1 MPQFNFDTVWNT
13 LSETDKRRIV
23 AIWCCEQ
30 PTKVD
35 WDFVAKATSSA
46 HGGAARKANGK
57 LLTKLKDG
65 GAVEDGNET
74 TWDTVSEKDKRRIVA
89 MWALSQPVVDWKE
102 LADFMGSGAKGHTMY
117 CADLALRKKLTTAGA
132 ERDETD
138 WAKVAEAAAS
148 GQATID
154 SMKTYQRRTLKKLKD
169 AGAELDEDSSPVGGA
184 TSTGEG
190 TTPKPTPKKKAT
202 AGEKKPTSG
211 GRKRKAKEDI
221 PVDSVEE
228 ELVTKKVKEEVKE
241 EVDGD
246 GEDEQVI

>member
-30 PTKVD
+30 PTKVCTIIYQLILLPADEVAFKVD

-132 ERDETD
+132 ERDE
-138 WAKVAEAAAS
+138 V
-148 GQATID
+148 
-154 SMKTYQRRTLKKLKD
+154 R
-169 AGAELDEDSSPVGGA
+169 
-184 TSTGEG
+184 
-190 TTPKPTPKKKAT
+190 
-202 AGEKKPTSG
+202 
-211 GRKRKAKEDI
+211 
-221 PVDSVEE
+221 
-228 ELVTKKVKEEVKE
+228 
-241 EVDGD
+241 
-246 GEDEQVI
+246 